1 MAQEPNDIR
10 QSVNPEAEPK
20 PEEIREQMAET
31 RASLVDKI
39 EALEEKVLGTV
50 GTAQATVEHTVES
63 VKETVEDSVAAVKR
77 TFDLQCQVEQRPWV
91 MLGASVAA
99 GYGLGLVYAS
109 MRPDHGRQPASPN
122 GFQTAQPAPFSPDK
136 QAEKKKPG
144 WAKQLTNRFAEEI
157 GELEGI

>member
-1 MAQEPNDIR
+1 
-10 QSVNPEAEPK
+10 
-20 PEEIREQMAET
+20 

-77 TFDLQCQVEQRPWV
+77 TFDLQYQVEQRPWV
-91 MLGASVAA
+91 LLGASVAA

-109 MRPDHGRQPASPN
+109 MRPDHGGQPASPN
-122 GFQTAQPAPFSPDK
+122 GFQPAQPRPACSRFSPSRS
-136 QAEKKKPG
+136 
-144 WAKQLTNRFAEEI
+144 WAPAAASPASPAPATPAASRYAWSTAACAPARRE
-157 GELEGI
+157 